1 MKINYSISFYL
12 VIFFAAAII
21 LKFLGFILLNWAD
34 LFAYFSMLW
43 GISMFYY
50 SFLKQNQSG
59 IFIGATLFQ
68 IGIILISMSLF
79 EIYNPAQVFIPALIT
94 IIGISLLFANWIG
107 KTTKQEMVLSVIFIL
122 VGVLLMIFRG
132 NLTIT
137 LYFESIFQLL
147 KELWFIIIILL
158 LVVYLTILDF
168 RNNNKN
174 QS

>member
-1 MKINYSISFYL
+1 VKKNYSISFYL

-21 LKFLGFILLNWAD
+21 LKFLGFILLSWTD

-50 SFLKQNQSG
+50 SFLTQNQSG

-94 IIGISLLFANWIG
+94 TIGISLLFTYWIG
-107 KTTKQEMVLSVIFIL
+107 KKTKQGMVLSVIFIL
-122 VGVLLMIFRG
+122 VGVLLMILRG

-158 LVVYLTILDF
+158 LVIYLTILDF